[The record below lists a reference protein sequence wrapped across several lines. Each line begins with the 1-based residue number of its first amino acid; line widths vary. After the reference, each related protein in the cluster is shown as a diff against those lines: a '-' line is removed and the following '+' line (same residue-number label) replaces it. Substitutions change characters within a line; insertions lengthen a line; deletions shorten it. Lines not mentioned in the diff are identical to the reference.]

1 VDGAALAAA
10 LPSATI
16 AAQADAF
23 PPEDWM
29 RLTISTFVLASAVIL
44 GRPATAVAQLPA
56 DTFDGRPTYKEGK
69 ALGYFVWRDGDT
81 WKLRWMTFGANHKF
95 NGRIVVEGGDIN
107 SFKRI
112 DVDEERKVIRPGV
125 APHVVRGP
133 RGKIIGTRPG
143 RAPVVAER
151 DLDKIEQEDEHTVRW
166 LTNTN
171 DDVDGVDVKVTD
183 GATGLRL
190 MLMIDGQPRP
200 KEVEVGKDN
209 FKPGELPVRVKLK

>member
-1 VDGAALAAA
+1 
-10 LPSATI
+10 
-16 AAQADAF
+16 
-23 PPEDWM
+23 M
-29 RLTISTFVLASAVIL
+29 RLTSTTLAFVLIAVF
-44 GRPATAVAQLPA
+44 GRPATAAAQLPA
-56 DTFDGRPTYKEGK
+56 ETFDGRPTYKEGK

-81 WKLRWMTFGANHKF
+81 WKLRWMTFGANHTIT
-95 NGRIVVEGGDIN
+95 GRIVVEGGDIK

-133 RGKIIGTRPG
+133 RGRIVGTRPG

-171 DDVDGVDVKVTD
+171 DDVDGLDVKVTD

-190 MLMIDGQPRP
+190 TLMIDGQARP
-200 KEVEVGKDN
+200 NEVEVGKSN